1 LVTVVFGSEVNSN
14 PFCADGVKGG
24 FVAGVVTVTAMGAST
39 FWMKLP
45 RNVLPLLNV
54 QSLVKPLHWIRSD
67 RTKALTNPS
76 GCNVFKL
83 LATVN
88 ASKTSQTFS
97 NLRTAFAAFKSTSTL
112 SSGSGMVQ
120 NSKAGE
126 IPGSYECGPNGL
138 TVMLSIHIKA
148 KVPWWIFSSD
158 AMN

>member
-1 LVTVVFGSEVNSN
+1 MVVFGSEVNSN
-14 PFCADGVKGG
+14 PSCGDGVKGG
-24 FVAGVVTVTAMGAST
+24 FVAGVLTLTSMGASM
-39 FWMKLP
+39 FWMKFP

-54 QSLVKPLHWIRSD
+54 QSLVTPLHRIRSD

-88 ASKTSQTFS
+88 ASKTSHTLS
-97 NLRTAFAAFKSTSTL
+97 KLRTAVAASKSTSTL
-112 SSGSGMVQ
+112 SSGIGMVQ
-120 NSKAGE
+120 NSRAGE

-148 KVPWWIFSSD
+148 NVPWWIF
-158 AMN
+158 